1 MLKRLFRLFKKKEE
15 INNNKLDLD
24 VVEDAKQQYL
34 KIVELDDRIDIKFKL
49 LILKNKLETRWYKVT
64 ADLV

>member
-24 VVEDAKQQYL
+24 VVEDARQQYL
-34 KIVELDDRIDIKFKL
+34 KIVELGDRIDIKFKL